1 MDLAR
6 DEFVVDYDASR
17 ITENKLISTS
27 KQAGFPARVVA
38 NAEQDA
44 PLFFREALAKARRE
58 HKPIVLDFTAS
69 WCDPCQRMLLETFPA
84 PIVAPLLER
93 SVLVKIDTDEYPALA
108 KRFSAVAL
116 PDLRFLSPD
125 AQELR
130 RFQGFQ
136 GPDAFAKALDGLL
149 KEVATESIG
158 DNLIAL
164 SEGERELKEVFN
176 RDVGNVRLVLVLS
189 PT

>member
-17 ITENKLISTS
+17 TTEGKLIATS
-27 KQAGFPARVVA
+27 KQAGFRARVVA

-69 WCDPCQRMLLETFPA
+69 WCDPCQRMLRETFPA
-84 PIVAPLLER
+84 PMVAPLLER

-108 KRFSAVAL
+108 KRFGAVAL

-136 GPDAFAKALDGLL
+136 GPDVFAKALYGLL
-149 KEVATESIG
+149 KEVAAESIG

-176 RDVGNVRLVLVLS
+176 RDVGNVRIVLVLS